1 MRITDKIIAEG
12 IIYIVLFS
20 VYMIYSDRTFIYK
33 NFWRSYYY
41 VIMYSLPMA
50 MFVTLLPL
58 TYSTLSSLLVWSII
72 IFFAEMVVF
81 NVVLINAETTDWIKY
96 CTSKLQGYVFAG
108 SIAFLLLLSL
118 FIDFYKK

>member
-1 MRITDKIIAEG
+1 
-12 IIYIVLFS
+12 
-20 VYMIYSDRTFIYK
+20 
-33 NFWRSYYY
+33 
-41 VIMYSLPMA
+41 MYSLPMA

-96 CTSKLQGYVFAG
+96 VLLNYKVT
-108 SIAFLLLLSL
+108 FLRDQLL
-118 FIDFYKK
+118 FIITKLIY

>member
-1 MRITDKIIAEG
+1 
-12 IIYIVLFS
+12 
-20 VYMIYSDRTFIYK
+20 
-33 NFWRSYYY
+33 
-41 VIMYSLPMA
+41 MA
-50 MFVTLLPL
+50 IFVTLLPL

-72 IFFAEMVVF
+72 VFFAEMVVF